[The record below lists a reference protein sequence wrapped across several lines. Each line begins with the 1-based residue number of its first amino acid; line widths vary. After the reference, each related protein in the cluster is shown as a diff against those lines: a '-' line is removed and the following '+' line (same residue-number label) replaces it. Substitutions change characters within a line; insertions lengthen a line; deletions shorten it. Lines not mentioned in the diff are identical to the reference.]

1 MSNYATIKRLLQ
13 VQLLSNEMNNFSFC
27 THTRHVILPKDIAKK
42 VPNRLMSE
50 QEWRGLGVQQ
60 SQGWEHYMRW
70 DPGKD
75 GSKYAHVELRTCYS
89 YSPVQIEN
97 WAITLSGLILNFRDE
112 G

>member
-1 MSNYATIKRLLQ
+1 
-13 VQLLSNEMNNFSFC
+13 MNTSSFC

-70 DPGKD
+70 DPGKEVVD
-75 GSKYAHVELRTCYS
+75 ALLLICRHL
-89 YSPVQIEN
+89 
-97 WAITLSGLILNFRDE
+97 TLTLLSEMRIRL
-112 G
+112 

>member
-1 MSNYATIKRLLQ
+1 
-13 VQLLSNEMNNFSFC
+13 MNNFSFC

-70 DPGKD
+70 DPGKED
-75 GSKYAHVELRTCYS
+75 GSKYAHVELKTCYS
-89 YSPVQIEN
+89 YSPVQIKN
-97 WAITLSGLILNFRDE
+97 WAKFRDE